1 MSEQIAL
8 AWALVDGERVSASSM
23 VGVDPEKRPA
33 AVCPC
38 CSEAVT
44 WKAGTVVTPHVAH
57 RPGSS
62 CAVTNPETAAHWNA
76 KYRLAER
83 LNAGEPITFD
93 VPCEDCGCL
102 CRASINL
109 AEVGVESRLQYL
121 WSFRDDVWDL
131 FFHAPNQVRAEVE
144 RAVGNRRVDV
154 ALVCCDRVIAAIE
167 IKHSHAVDEQKRR
180 DLAEQRVPWIEVP
193 SSDVDATI
201 IQCLQKGGTRLSASC
216 DECFRRWFR
225 RHEERVEAEE
235 RERERQKLWQQDYER
250 RQAAARVDTSRAQWV
265 PRPSWVGEE
274 WEKRADN
281 PPRLELVVSA
291 SRSVVRGEGPAAV
304 AATLIAHNA
313 ATRVKVLEGN
323 WRWIDAVWQAI
334 GFAMDR
340 LEQVAP
346 GHKATI
352 YTKLGGWREWRT
364 AMYNPTN
371 ADVANRVLKAGH
383 LLLHS
388 KPGSPPHEAAFKRT
402 HDRAYR
408 ALREGHAT
416 HGTKVQP

>member
-8 AWALVDGERVSASSM
+8 AWALVDGQRVSASSM

-83 LNAGEPITFD
+83 LNAGEPLTFD
-93 VPCEDCGCL
+93 VPCEDCGYL

-180 DLAEQRVPWIEVP
+180 DLAEHRVPWIEVS
-193 SSDVDATI
+193 SSDVDAPVI
-201 IQCLQKGGTRLSASC
+201 ESLQEDGTRLSVTC
-216 DECFRRWFR
+216 NECFRRWFKR
-225 RHEERVEAEE
+225 LEARVEEDE
-235 RERERQKLWQQDYER
+235 RRERTRQQHER
-250 RQAAARVDTSRAQWV
+250 RQVADRIDERRAQSIERHKWLKD
-265 PRPSWVGEE
+265 E
-274 WEKRADN
+274 WEKRAAN
-281 PPRLELVVSA
+281 PPKLELVVSA
-291 SRSVVRGEGPAAV
+291 SRSVTRGEGPAAV

-352 YTKLGGWREWRT
+352 YTKLGAWRDWKS

-408 ALREGHAT
+408 ALREGHLT
-416 HGTKVQP
+416 QRTKVQP